1 MPPKNNH
8 ERRRS
13 RSKSNNKSGN
23 ISSST
28 STPTMTKNE
37 DSTFEEAIK
46 GMDSMVRKELI
57 RKVGKD
63 LWKKLSWK
71 QRHQFAFPTER
82 IIIKKP
88 STMITTKKNK
98 KEIIDQKKIN
108 QKKYMNV
115 AAVDADADDSVVVVD
130 VKTTS
135 LISDPA
141 KDIKIVAKKSALM
154 STTPATN
161 TSAHT
166 YSAAASTANATD
178 AIDTVSSK
186 SNPSLTT
193 TTTTLEAAKARSEA
207 KRAEA
212 DLGSTLATAHQFE
225 SIIEIEKKLKKKYKK
240 LSVLYV
246 NETWLVREER
256 KKKKIF

>member
-115 AAVDADADDSVVVVD
+115 AAVDADAADSVVVVD

-141 KDIKIVAKKSALM
+141 KDMKIVAKKSALM

-166 YSAAASTANATD
+166 TAAANQTND
-178 AIDTVSSK
+178 AWSQGAHVPSPSALVPLLQSAQEIDSGSR
-186 SNPSLTT
+186 PSAHTPGKPP
-193 TTTTLEAAKARSEA
+193 EHR
-207 KRAEA
+207 RA
-212 DLGSTLATAHQFE
+212 SP
-225 SIIEIEKKLKKKYKK
+225 
-240 LSVLYV
+240 
-246 NETWLVREER
+246 
-256 KKKKIF
+256 

>member
-1 MPPKNNH
+1 M
-8 ERRRS
+8 
-13 RSKSNNKSGN
+13 
-23 ISSST
+23 SSST

-161 TSAHT
+161 TSART
-166 YSAAASTANATD
+166 SAAASTANATD
-178 AIDTVSSK
+178 AIDAIDTVSSS

-256 KKKKIF
+256 QKKRMF